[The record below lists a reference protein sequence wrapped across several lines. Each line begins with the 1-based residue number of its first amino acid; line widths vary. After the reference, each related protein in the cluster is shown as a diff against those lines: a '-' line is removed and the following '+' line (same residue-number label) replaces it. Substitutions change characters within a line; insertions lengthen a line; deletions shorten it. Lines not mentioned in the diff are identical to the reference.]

1 MTNCGQVIIRYSSDE
16 ATLQRT
22 KMCLG
27 KLNLI
32 LVQVHLNCT
41 VLPVCSALM
50 MYLFGIRV
58 LFVYDGCVPLLLT
71 KWASRIH

>member
-1 MTNCGQVIIRYSSDE
+1 MLRFAYFLPEAEESFWQVIIRYSSDE

-32 LVQVHLNCT
+32 LVQVLVRQMLAWDTRSSSC
-41 VLPVCSALM
+41 
-50 MYLFGIRV
+50 
-58 LFVYDGCVPLLLT
+58 
-71 KWASRIH
+71 